1 MAIGTAPKPRQG
13 PNDARNEHLRARL
26 QCQHLVATVTIFATP
41 SLAARAIVGFMFSRR
56 TAWDVSPNRLSRA
69 RDHHH
74 DCGRT
79 ELDLTCSNPTSV
91 GLVYSEDFYADL
103 FDPRSLAYEPEPF
116 GLQCAREAVARDY
129 YRPRRIDVR
138 ANRVCL
144 TASTSEAYHHLLS
157 LLCDPGDAILVPTPS
172 YPLLDYLAGV
182 ARVDLV
188 RYPLHYDGHWWTD
201 TAALAELIRRHA
213 GRLKALVCIAPNN
226 PTGSYLTHTEL
237 AAIEALCVEH
247 ELTLIVD
254 EVFSDYP
261 LHSGPSRVASVIGE
275 RECLTFALS
284 GLSKVAALPQLK
296 LAWTVA
302 CGPEELVAPALARLS
317 VISDTFLNLATP
329 IQHSLG
335 PILQASVDMQAQI
348 RGRLVNNLEL
358 IDLAIADSPIT
369 RLSVEAGWTAILRL
383 PKIGDLDDEGWALRM
398 LERLDVW
405 VQPGSL
411 FDMAGC
417 HVVVSLLTP
426 TNEFAEGMAR
436 LVACVEQMCARNH

>member
-1 MAIGTAPKPRQG
+1 
-13 PNDARNEHLRARL
+13 
-26 QCQHLVATVTIFATP
+26 
-41 SLAARAIVGFMFSRR
+41 MFSRR

-74 DCGRT
+74 GCGRS

-91 GLVYSEDFYADL
+91 GLVYGEDFYADL
-103 FDPRSLAYEPEPF
+103 FDPRSFAYEPEPF
-116 GLQCAREAVARDY
+116 GLPIAREAVAEHY

-138 ANRVCL
+138 AKQVCL
-144 TASTSEAYHHLLS
+144 TASTSEAYHQLLN

-182 ARVDLV
+182 ARVEII

-201 TAALAELIRRHA
+201 TAALTELARRHA
-213 GRLKALVCIAPNN
+213 HRLKAIVCIAPNN
-226 PTGSYLTHTEL
+226 PTGSYLTRAEL
-237 AAIEALCVEH
+237 ATIEGLCVEND
-247 ELTLIVD
+247 LTLIVD

-261 LHSGPSRVASVIGE
+261 LHSGPNRVASVVGE

-296 LAWTVA
+296 LAWSVA
-302 CGPEELVAPALARLS
+302 CGPQELVAPALARLS
-317 VISDTFLNLATP
+317 VIADTFLNLATP

-335 PILQASVDMQAQI
+335 TILQASTGMQAQI
-348 RGRLVNNLEL
+348 RGRSGANLER
-358 IDLAIADSPIT
+358 IDLAIADSPIS
-369 RLSVEAGWTAILRL
+369 RLAVEAGWSVILRL
-383 PKIGDLDDEGWALRM
+383 PKIGDIDDEGWALRM

-411 FDMAGC
+411 FDVAGC
-417 HVVVSLLTP
+417 HLVVSLLTP
-426 TNEFAEGMAR
+426 PDELAEGMAR
-436 LVACVEQMCARNH
+436 LVACVEQVCDRNH